1 MNTAKKAALVLAAAG
16 VAAGATA
23 GSAFATGHGA
33 GAQASA
39 TKSPGVGSG
48 NLVQA
53 PIHIPANVSGN
64 SVNVVGVL
72 NPAFGNLAVN
82 R

>member
-16 VAAGATA
+16 VAAGASA
-23 GSAFATGHGA
+23 GSAFAES
-33 GAQASA
+33 GAQGQAVN
-39 TKSPGVGSG
+39 SPGVGSG

-53 PIHIPANVSGN
+53 PVHVPANVTGN

-72 NPAFGNLAVN
+72 NPAFGNLTHN
-82 R
+82 S

>member
-16 VAAGATA
+16 VAAGASA
-23 GSAFATGHGA
+23 GSAFAHSA
-33 GAQASA
+33 DAQGKAV
-39 TKSPGVGSG
+39 KSPGVGSG

-53 PIHIPANVSGN
+53 PVHVPVNLTGN

-72 NPAFGNLAVN
+72 NPVFGNHTHN
-82 R
+82 S